1 MNKRIRNKVFKRAQ
15 YKVRADKSLTVL
27 ENRVWKRVND
37 FFIRVAAPIINE
49 LMAEEAM
56 RDGRECQEF
65 Q

>member
-15 YKVRADKSLTVL
+15 RKVRADKSLTAL
-27 ENRVWKRVND
+27 EDKVWKQTND

-56 RDGRECQEF
+56 RDGRAE
-65 Q
+65 